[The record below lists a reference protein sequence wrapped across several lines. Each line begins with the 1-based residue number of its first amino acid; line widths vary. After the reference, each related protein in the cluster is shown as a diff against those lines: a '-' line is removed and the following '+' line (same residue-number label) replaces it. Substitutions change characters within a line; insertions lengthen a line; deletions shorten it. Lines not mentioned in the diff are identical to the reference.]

1 MCLATA
7 RDRVKEWSRYSKLE
21 VMSSPTDH
29 LQLTTLRLSGLVN
42 YWLRG
47 QVSS

>member
-29 LQLTTLRLSGLVN
+29 LQLTTLRLSGLVTA
-42 YWLRG
+42 LS
-47 QVSS
+47 QLLVSS